1 MSNRSNL
8 SSTNPEQRHGPA
20 LAFAA
25 LDRYIEKHIV
35 LPVETVRNE
44 GTLVDWGTG
53 NGYPLYLF
61 GLYNNAPTLRSVVDG
76 TVDFIGGDDVT
87 CSEAR
92 WNGGKAMNRLG
103 ETPFVLVRQQALNE
117 MLYGGRA
124 WQIIRDRAGAVAE
137 VYCIPLRFLRCN
149 KDCTVFYYSEDW
161 GVPGKRVK
169 SVRYPSFRSDLDWA
183 TLTDEE
189 RDANASSILY
199 AKGDIAQVYP
209 SPCYAASVKACEM
222 ERCIDDFHLN
232 SLNNS
237 FTSSVL
243 INFNNG
249 IPLDAQKEEI
259 ERNANEKFAGYQNGG
274 RAMFSWNDN
283 RESQTTITPIK
294 VEDFGARYDAVSNHS
309 RQQIFTAFRAVPSI
323 FGLPTASGF
332 SFEEY
337 EQAFRL
343 YNRVRV
349 RPVQRAI
356 SDDFERIYG
365 APVLTIVPFSLE
377 ENDGGE
383 AVVR

>member
-8 SSTNPEQRHGPA
+8 SSTKAEQRHGPA

-92 WNGGKAMNRLG
+92 WNGGKALNRLG

-149 KDCTVFYYSEDW
+149 KDCSVFYYSEDW

-183 TLTDEE
+183 TLTEEE

-199 AKGDIAQVYP
+199 AKGDIAQVYFALVLLAVIL
-209 SPCYAASVKACEM
+209 SLRMTGFDLGLIRYAFRRRA
-222 ERCIDDFHLN
+222 D
-232 SLNNS
+232 
-237 FTSSVL
+237 
-243 INFNNG
+243 
-249 IPLDAQKEEI
+249 LDGNLRDTAAK
-259 ERNANEKFAGYQNGG
+259 
-274 RAMFSWNDN
+274 
-283 RESQTTITPIK
+283 
-294 VEDFGARYDAVSNHS
+294 HS
-309 RQQIFTAFRAVPSI
+309 RKLGAV
-323 FGLPTASGF
+323 F
-332 SFEEY
+332 
-337 EQAFRL
+337 
-343 YNRVRV
+343 
-349 RPVQRAI
+349 I
-356 SDDFERIYG
+356 SC
-365 APVLTIVPFSLE
+365 LLKW
-377 ENDGGE
+377 
-383 AVVR
+383 